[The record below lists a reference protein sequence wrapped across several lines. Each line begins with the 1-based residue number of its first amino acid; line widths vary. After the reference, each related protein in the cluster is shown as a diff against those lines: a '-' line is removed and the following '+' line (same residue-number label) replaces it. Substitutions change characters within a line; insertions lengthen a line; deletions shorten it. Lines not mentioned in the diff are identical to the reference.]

1 MTAFW
6 CGYDNQG
13 NLFVDG
19 EGETGASLVELAKN
33 AQSFETLSIAPHI
46 EGVFLRIQW
55 DGSYLTVEAQ
65 SNYKRGTHHAVSVNR
80 LSISGSA
87 ATVVGTTQ
95 IKTIRKTAALSW
107 IDGDRVLV
115 PYGNAGRYNPNIGYW
130 KYTAGGA
137 PVTRVEKPAGKT
149 AIINA
154 ITISK
159 GSSKLNARA
168 SRGQPNPRIGSLLKN
183 VLVHPGHLQCPR
195 HLERRDLWHG
205 RRRGPGCSQRRD
217 KCRDLQQMIWYAQNA
232 NASGCQSGPALA
244 VTILFP
250 GNSDV
255 PPPVGAG
262 ATDYGAVYEI
272 AVPHGTGATAAVSV
286 SCNSRLRFL
295 GTGNV
300 KLSMVENADGD
311 LGDIFSIDAG
321 GPGRDTGGITFEDL
335 YFEYPTIDEGE
346 GIPEYAAIHVPA
358 AGTVE
363 NLRTVRCVFWDCPI
377 GVWIE
382 NGLQCSILQSTIWSV
397 LTPDLGFGLAMG
409 PPVASPPNKSMSQAA
424 TFSTTSNTERRPG
437 ARAYSSWEMTRSA

>member
-1 MTAFW
+1 MKLSDMGPLVALMTTVTLAFAGCGGQPQGQSTFPEGLTAVRQVNQHGKSGSGDLIYAAAIGKSYVLTYPQGKLVGTISVGALDSCSDDAGNVFLAGDQIEEFAHGGTSPIATFSTPGSPSGCAVDPTSGNLAVVFARASGNDVAVFPNASGSPTLYDSNLTAFW

-19 EGETGASLVELAKN
+19 EGQSGASLVELAKN

-159 GSSKLNARA
+159 GS
-168 SRGQPNPRIGSLLKN
+168 
-183 VLVHPGHLQCPR
+183 
-195 HLERRDLWHG
+195 
-205 RRRGPGCSQRRD
+205 
-217 KCRDLQQMIWYAQNA
+217 
-232 NASGCQSGPALA
+232 
-244 VTILFP
+244 
-250 GNSDV
+250 
-255 PPPVGAG
+255 
-262 ATDYGAVYEI
+262 
-272 AVPHGTGATAAVSV
+272 
-286 SCNSRLRFL
+286 
-295 GTGNV
+295 
-300 KLSMVENADGD
+300 
-311 LGDIFSIDAG
+311 
-321 GPGRDTGGITFEDL
+321 
-335 YFEYPTIDEGE
+335 
-346 GIPEYAAIHVPA
+346 
-358 AGTVE
+358 
-363 NLRTVRCVFWDCPI
+363 
-377 GVWIE
+377 
-382 NGLQCSILQSTIWSV
+382 
-397 LTPDLGFGLAMG
+397 
-409 PPVASPPNKSMSQAA
+409 
-424 TFSTTSNTERRPG
+424 
-437 ARAYSSWEMTRSA
+437 

>member
-1 MTAFW
+1 MAERPPSPPSAPPVRLPDARSTPRPVISQSSSRGPAVTTLPYFQTRAVARRSMILISTAFW

-19 EGETGASLVELAKN
+19 EGQSGASPVELAKN

-159 GSSKLNARA
+159 GS
-168 SRGQPNPRIGSLLKN
+168 
-183 VLVHPGHLQCPR
+183 
-195 HLERRDLWHG
+195 
-205 RRRGPGCSQRRD
+205 
-217 KCRDLQQMIWYAQNA
+217 
-232 NASGCQSGPALA
+232 
-244 VTILFP
+244 
-250 GNSDV
+250 
-255 PPPVGAG
+255 
-262 ATDYGAVYEI
+262 
-272 AVPHGTGATAAVSV
+272 
-286 SCNSRLRFL
+286 
-295 GTGNV
+295 
-300 KLSMVENADGD
+300 
-311 LGDIFSIDAG
+311 
-321 GPGRDTGGITFEDL
+321 
-335 YFEYPTIDEGE
+335 
-346 GIPEYAAIHVPA
+346 
-358 AGTVE
+358 
-363 NLRTVRCVFWDCPI
+363 
-377 GVWIE
+377 
-382 NGLQCSILQSTIWSV
+382 
-397 LTPDLGFGLAMG
+397 
-409 PPVASPPNKSMSQAA
+409 
-424 TFSTTSNTERRPG
+424 
-437 ARAYSSWEMTRSA
+437 